1 MSSGEK
7 EELQKAFNAID
18 ENGDGQLSKKELYDG
33 YMKVYNDE
41 LKCNELVETV
51 FSMVDTNNSGKV
63 DYTGKNITKLL
74 EFVVAASKA
83 EKLLNR
89 QKLEQTFKIFDTVL
103 LIFL

>member
-1 MSSGEK
+1 
-7 EELQKAFNAID
+7 
-18 ENGDGQLSKKELYDG
+18 
-33 YMKVYNDE
+33 MKVYNDE

-63 DYTGKNITKLL
+63 DYTGNINHRSQ

-89 QKLEQTFKIFDTVL
+89 
-103 LIFL
+103 